1 VIKLSKLTAEMK
13 GAFGKSGLFPFAT
26 SSSSGV
32 PNVVPI
38 KYVFV
43 ESDDELWLVDNY
55 MVKSLQNMQQNPM
68 GALYVNVSEDKI
80 CFQVKGGIEIQTSG
94 EKYDR
99 MKKLAQEIRSDIP
112 ARSLILMRITDI
124 YQCRP
129 GDDVGKKIG

>member
-1 VIKLSKLTAEMK
+1 MGKLTNEMK
-13 GAFGKSGLFPFAT
+13 QAFAKSGLFPFAT

-43 ESDDELWLVDNY
+43 ESNEELWLVDNY
-55 MVKSLQNMQQNPM
+55 MVKSLQNIQQNPLA
-68 GALYVNVSEDKI
+68 ALYVNVSEDKI
-80 CFQVKGGIEIQTSG
+80 CFQVKGEIEIQSSG
-94 EKYDR
+94 EKYQR

-112 ARSLILMRITDI
+112 ARSLIVMRITDI

-129 GDDVGKKIG
+129 GDNVGEKIS

>member
-1 VIKLSKLTAEMK
+1 MGKLTAEMK
-13 GAFGKSGLFPFAT
+13 QAFGKTELFPFAT

-55 MVKSLQNMQQNPM
+55 MVKSLQNMQENSM
-68 GALYVNVSEDKI
+68 GALYINVSEDKI
-80 CFQVKGGIEIQTSG
+80 SFQVKGEIEIQSSG
-94 EKYDR
+94 EKYER

-129 GDDVGKKIG
+129 GNNVGEKIA